1 MIYKE
6 GSDMESTRFPGL
18 TGNQLK
24 LIALITMTIDH
35 IGVSLLPQ
43 YTVLR
48 IIGRLAFPIFA
59 WMIAEGCRYTRNRRK
74 YLLSMWGLASICQIV
89 YFFAMGS
96 LYMCVLVTFGLSIG
110 LIYLVDWAK
119 NRSNGARMT
128 ALAAI
133 LGVFFLARVLPDL
146 IPRTD
151 YGIDYGLW
159 GVLLPVLVYFGKD
172 KEEKLRNFAFGQVL
186 LALGSGSLQWFSLA
200 TVPLLA
206 LYNGKRGKRKMKYLF
221 YIYYPAHLV
230 VIYLLSL
237 L

>member
-1 MIYKE
+1 
-6 GSDMESTRFPGL
+6 MESPRFPGL

-35 IGVSLLPQ
+35 VGMMLFPREKI
-43 YTVLR
+43 LR
-48 IIGRLAFPIFA
+48 VIGRIAFPIFA
-59 WMIAEGCRYTRNRRK
+59 YMIAEGCQYTSNRKK
-74 YLLSMWGLASICQIV
+74 YLLSMVSLAAIYQVV

-96 LYMCVLVTFGLSIG
+96 LYMSVLVTFSLSIG
-110 LIYLVDWAK
+110 LIYLLD
-119 NRSNGARMT
+119 RFDPQERGSQLGFF
-128 ALAAI
+128 LG
-133 LGVFFLARVLPDL
+133 LCGVFFLTRVLPDL

-159 GVLLPVLVYFGKD
+159 GILLPVLVHFGKD
-172 KEEKLRNFAFGQVL
+172 RKEKLRNFAVGQVL
-186 LALGSGSLQWFSLA
+186 LALGSGPLQWFSLA
-200 TVPLLA
+200 TVPLMA